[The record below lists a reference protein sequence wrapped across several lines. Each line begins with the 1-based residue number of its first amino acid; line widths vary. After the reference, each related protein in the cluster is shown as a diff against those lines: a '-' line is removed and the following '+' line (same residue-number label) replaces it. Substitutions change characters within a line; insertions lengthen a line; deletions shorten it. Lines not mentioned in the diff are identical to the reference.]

1 MDSDRVTYGN
11 VDPDDTRLVPVSMRL
26 PLIIGVSMLLMLLTL
41 VGTALIAAA
50 EPALRI

>member
-26 PLIIGVSMLLMLLTL
+26 PLIIGVSMLLML